1 MRPLQYNAVCAVSG
15 ITWGVLA
22 FAAGYEALGGIA
34 WAGLIASPLI
44 GVAIGWLYRPL
55 HRAPMALHLILP
67 IISLYV
73 AAMLFGV
80 AVGIGDLAWRWTVE
94 GLNLVGLI
102 PGAVLAVWWGL
113 TFSILLILFGPMAIL
128 NHLIL
133 RQLDRR
139 CRVGTAH
146 H

>member
-1 MRPLQYNAVCAVSG
+1 LRTLQYNMACVVSG
-15 ITWGVLA
+15 LIWGVLA
-22 FAAGYEALGGIA
+22 FAAGYEALGGLA

-44 GVAIGWLYRPL
+44 GVAVGWLYRPL

-80 AVGIGDLAWRWTVE
+80 AVGIADTALRWTVDD
-94 GLNLVGLI
+94 LRLTTLV
-102 PGAVLAVWWGL
+102 PGAVLVVWWGL
-113 TFSILLILFGPMAIL
+113 TFGGLIIFFGPMAIL
-128 NHLIL
+128 NHVIL

-139 CRVGTAH
+139 MMVRRAS
-146 H
+146 